1 MADEKSNVGRSTGIV
16 SIATAFSRV
25 SGLISLLFIAYAIG
39 PSRLLDSYN
48 LANVMPNMIYELIA
62 GGILTSVLIP
72 IFISGRLKDEED
84 SWRSVSNI
92 ANITVLILITIAIL
106 GTVFSYYFVRAQTF
120 LVPTKEISIDSLNF
134 FFKFFVWEIVF
145 YGITAILNGI
155 LQSYRKFTM
164 PALAPIFNNIV
175 VIATVIFFYLPLKDS
190 DPHLALT
197 FLAIGTTL
205 GIAAMALVQLP
216 ALLKIGWRYSFVLD
230 FRDPALRQLALL
242 ALPVV
247 AYVAS
252 NQIAL
257 TVSNTLAWK
266 FKNGMT
272 AFTYAWRFFQMLYG
286 LMAASLS
293 TVLFPRFAEH
303 AALSNMNEFKKTLS
317 KAFAT
322 TGFIMIPATVGLF
335 ILSLPIMVLVY
346 VKMLGNYPLPVA
358 AQFAGVM
365 AYLITGLLPYSMFM
379 LLNRVFYSLKDTITP
394 MKVNAVGVPLNIG
407 LNFFLV
413 GHYGVAGLAMGHSL
427 TYLFTMSVL
436 LLVLRKRIGPLNGRQ
451 TMKKMLKFALVS
463 GGMGAL
469 MIALMKIIPSLNIPG
484 KYVEVAIVIVSL
496 GLGGLFYMLIN
507 KALGTEEEKILTKL
521 TKSIFNRQ

>member
-1 MADEKSNVGRSTGIV
+1 MADENVNAGRSTGIV
-16 SIATAFSRV
+16 SIATALSRV
-25 SGLISLLFIAYAIG
+25 SGFISILFIAYAIG
-39 PSRLLDSYN
+39 PGRLQDSYN

-72 IFISGRLKDEED
+72 IFISGRLKDEKHG
-84 SWRSVSNI
+84 WRAVSNI
-92 ANITVLILITIAIL
+92 ANLTVLILVTIAIL
-106 GTVFSYYFVRAQTF
+106 GTIFSYYFVRVQTF
-120 LVPTKEISIDSLNF
+120 LVPTQDVSVARLNF

-164 PALAPIFNNIV
+164 PALAPIFNNLI
-175 VIATVIFFYLPLKDS
+175 VIATISFFYLPLKDTN
-190 DPHLALT
+190 PHLALIY
-197 FLAIGTTL
+197 LAVGTTL

-216 ALLKIGWRYSFVLD
+216 ALLKVGWRYSFVLD
-230 FRDPALRQLALL
+230 FRDPALRQLAIL

-257 TVSNTLAWK
+257 TVSNALAWK

-272 AFTYAWRFFQMLYG
+272 AFTYGWRFFQMPYG
-286 LMAASLS
+286 LMAAAIS

-303 AALSNMNEFKKTLS
+303 AALSNMKEFKKTLS

-322 TGFIMIPATVGLF
+322 TGFIIIPATVGLF
-335 ILSLPIMVLVY
+335 ILSLPIMVFIY
-346 VKMLGNYPLPVA
+346 VRMLGNYTMA
-358 AQFAGVM
+358 DARQFAGVM
-365 AYLITGLLPYSMFM
+365 AYLMAGLLPYSMFM
-379 LLNRVFYSLKDTITP
+379 LLNRVFYSLKDTLTP

-407 LNFFLV
+407 LNFLLV
-413 GHYGVAGLAMGHSL
+413 GYFGVAGLAMGHSL

-436 LLVLRKRIGPLNGRQ
+436 LLVLRTRIGPINGRQ
-451 TMKKMLKFALVS
+451 TIKKMLLFASIS
-463 GGMGAL
+463 GAMGAL
-469 MIALMKIIPSLNIPG
+469 MIALMRIIPSLSIPE
-484 KYVEVAIVIVSL
+484 KYIELTMITVSL
-496 GLGGLFYMLIN
+496 GLGGIFYMLVN
-507 KALGTEEEKILTKL
+507 KVLGTEEEKILTKL